1 MSTVVDNH
9 EGMPLDFT
17 PSGFRVPKD
26 RADAVITLSSG
37 ESMRGCV
44 FIAGGS
50 ARHTGPERV
59 GELLNAETGFFPFE
73 VHDGGSTRTVMVNR
87 RHVVMVA
94 LADNEAKRDPG
105 YDVARRQTASILM
118 SSGRRV
124 VGAVR
129 VYTPEGRDR
138 LSDWGRQAEI
148 FRYVETAATTFIV
161 NMAHVV
167 EVSEVLENE

>member
-1 MSTVVDNH
+1 M
-9 EGMPLDFT
+9 LDHT

-26 RADAVITLSSG
+26 RAEAVLTLSSG

-44 FIAGGS
+44 FVAGGS

-73 VHDGGSTRTVMVNR
+73 VQDGENVRTVLVNS
-87 RHVVMVA
+87 RHVVMVE
-94 LADNEAKRDPG
+94 LADNEASRAPG
-105 YDVARRQTASILM
+105 YDVARRQIASVLM
-118 SSGRRV
+118 SSGQRV

-129 VYTPEGRDR
+129 VYEPEGRDR
-138 LSDWGRQAEI
+138 LSDWGRRPEV
-148 FRYVETAATTFIV
+148 FRYVETADTTYIV

-167 EVSEVLENE
+167 EVSEVVEE